1 MIDLDDNDLLSTMRA
16 QFGTSSPRWRL
27 VADSDALELSPLTG
41 PVALAIALQSE
52 QATRVRAL
60 GGVTGSVTVDAR
72 LYGHNLRLHLVG
84 RKVDRGVWAGT
95 CSPSVCSE
103 SVAIDLARGLS
114 FAETILS
121 EVNSLVVVLTR
132 DGRIQRF
139 NRVAEE
145 LAGLKEEDVIG
156 KSAWDLFM
164 TDEEAQASRKNIEA
178 FFESGDPYQ
187 VERVVKTV
195 KGPRLFLFRNKFVR
209 TGVGEDEKFLV
220 CSGADITEER
230 NAQQRLA
237 KLANV
242 DCLTGL
248 GNRNYLLGRLHT
260 LVDDA
265 RNIGALAILYVDLD
279 NFKRVNDTLGHQDGD
294 VLLKKVAKRL
304 QRLLESGQ
312 ELTRISGD
320 EFLILLQ
327 GEFAH
332 YMASDLANRIVKDFE
347 LAYVLR
353 TSNYRMRASIG
364 IAEHVKHGTSAFE
377 LLKQADLAMYA
388 AKGEGKNRDIS
399 VVRSFTPDLAE
410 QASQR
415 VQVFQSLQYA
425 FLRKEIRSRFD
436 CLLSCD
442 GRARGLRSS
451 PRWMRPDG
459 TEIAGA
465 DLVNIA
471 ESAGFGV
478 QLGEFQ
484 LADACKRLVSCK
496 VEGIGIEYVS
506 VTVPL
511 SQVLDGDLAGCAFN
525 SLRESHVDPGA
536 LRIVVPQ
543 GIDRVAQSV
552 LDKLAALR
560 STGVRVLA
568 EISGHTTFPNLGTL
582 PIDGLCITEDLIA
595 RLPDDSVTCAIIRG
609 VVNVCEEM
617 NLDVLAYGVERVD
630 QREWLKRFR
639 HVDAQGPLLQEEAH
653 DGQ

>member
-1 MIDLDDNDLLSTMRA
+1 MIDLDDNLLSLMRV
-16 QFGTSSPRWRL
+16 QFGTSSPRWKL
-27 VADSDALELSPLTG
+27 DADSDALELSPLTG
-41 PVALAIALQSE
+41 PVALTIALRSG
-52 QATRVRAL
+52 QAARVRAI
-60 GGVTGSVTVDAR
+60 GGGTGAATVDAH
-72 LYGHNLRLHLVG
+72 LYGQDLRLHLVG

-103 SVAIDLARGLS
+103 SVAMDLARGLS

-145 LAGLKEEDVIG
+145 FAGLKEEDVIG

-164 TDEEAQASRKNIEA
+164 SEEEAKASRQNIEA

-209 TGVGEDEKFLV
+209 TGAGEDERFLV
-220 CSGADITEER
+220 CSGVDITEER
-230 NAQQRLA
+230 HAQQRLA

-248 GNRNYLLGRLHT
+248 GNRNYLLEKLHA
-260 LVDDA
+260 LLDDA
-265 RNIGALAILYVDLD
+265 DSVGALAILYVDLD
-279 NFKRVNDTLGHQDGD
+279 NFKRINDTLGHQDGD
-294 VLLKKVAKRL
+294 VLLTKVARRL
-304 QRLLESGQ
+304 QRLLETGQ

-320 EFLILLQ
+320 EFVILLH

-332 YMASDLANRIVKDFE
+332 HIASDLANRIVKDFE

-364 IAEHVKHGTSAFE
+364 IAKHVKHGTSAFE

-388 AKGEGKNRDIS
+388 AKGEGKNRDVS
-399 VVRSFTPDLAE
+399 VVRCFTPDLADK
-410 QASQR
+410 AAQR
-415 VQVFQSLQYA
+415 VQIFQSLQYA
-425 FLRKEIRSRFD
+425 FLRKEILSRFD
-436 CLLSCD
+436 RFLSFD
-442 GRARGLRSS
+442 GRARGLRLF

-459 TEIAGA
+459 AEIAGA
-465 DLVNIA
+465 DLVNLA

-484 LADACKRLVSCK
+484 LAVASKRLRACKD
-496 VEGIGIEYVS
+496 EGLGIEYVS
-506 VTVPL
+506 VTVPM
-511 SQVLDGDLAGCAFN
+511 SQVLDGDLAGCAF
-525 SLRESHVDPGA
+525 SCLRESHLDPGA

-543 GIDRVAQSV
+543 GIDQAAQSV

-568 EISGHTTFPNLGTL
+568 EMSGHSAFPNLGVL
-582 PIDGLCITEDLIA
+582 PIDGLCITEDLTK
-595 RLPDDSVTCAIIRG
+595 RLPDDPVTCAIIRG
-609 VVNVCEEM
+609 VVHVCEEM

-630 QREWLKRFR
+630 QREWFKPFR
-639 HVDAQGPLLQEEAH
+639 HVDAQGSLLREEAH
-653 DGQ
+653 EDQ